1 MTAKEKAK
9 ELIEKYSP
17 MMYCYMG
24 SGMLSNDYDEK
35 VVREN
40 AIQCAKIA
48 VDEIIANTDMY
59 VGNLNPKW
67 SFWQEVK
74 QELEKM

>member
-1 MTAKEKAK
+1 MTPKLKA
-9 ELIEKYSP
+9 EQLVEKYEKIELLKNYDG
-17 MMYCYMG
+17 MY
-24 SGMLSNDYDEK
+24 
-35 VVREN
+35 REL
-40 AIQCAKIA
+40 AIECAKIA
-48 VDEIIANTDMY
+48 VDEIIVNTDMY